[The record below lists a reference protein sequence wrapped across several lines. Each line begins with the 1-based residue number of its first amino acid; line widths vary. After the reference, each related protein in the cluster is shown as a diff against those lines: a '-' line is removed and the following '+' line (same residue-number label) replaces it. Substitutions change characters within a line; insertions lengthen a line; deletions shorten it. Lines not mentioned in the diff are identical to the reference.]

1 MAFTKDQIGR
11 MTSEEYKQ
19 NIGDERFSPLTEAQK
34 EFRAFVDGGTSVEPK
49 RLAPQ
54 IASSSPR
61 GRAEVAT
68 SFDPSFD
75 DVTPAAAAAAVTT
88 VAVLEPPVE
97 AAAPAPVVI
106 VPAVELPEKIHEYQP
121 TDKDG
126 KPIGGLQRFKYRTS
140 EELIAKLTQSN
151 MHGRRKWQE
160 LSEEKIL
167 NGVEIPADATVA
179 GQLAMRP
186 LLTDE
191 ERSDWEVKAQD
202 VATAAQ
208 SRYMLDRDDDRRAT
222 NDLIR
227 QNFENSVLLA
237 LESFKN
243 RNRDYVPSKENA
255 TKVVGY
261 VSRRGLDPTD
271 VRNYQKAYDVLRES
285 GLITSANQLAVP
297 ELATEAPSMREEK
310 TAPNTQVPVA
320 EPARISDATPPQE
333 KRPVA
338 QISTG
343 LSSADSISEG
353 ETTAKSILDAF
364 DYRHIFKDGA
374 GKPTGVVKTFKRED
388 AYNNMPSEMHKHF
401 LEEDKRQR
409 RITGTGNGFPEW
421 CDACEA
427 KIAADHAALRRSR

>member
-1 MAFTKDQIGR
+1 MATYTNDQVNK
-11 MTSEEYKQ
+11 MTSEQYKDALI
-19 NIGDERFSPLTEAQK
+19 NDP
-34 EFRAFVDGGTSVEPK
+34 EFRVFVDAGTEQPVARTAVPTGTASARDRAQLSTRKAEGG
-49 RLAPQ
+49 
-54 IASSSPR
+54 
-61 GRAEVAT
+61 
-68 SFDPSFD
+68 FDPSFD
-75 DVTPAAAAAAVTT
+75 DLPNSPA
-88 VAVLEPPVE
+88 VAVLEPPAEVL
-97 AAAPAPVVI
+97 APAPVI
-106 VPAVELPEKIHEYQP
+106 VPVVELPEKVHEYQP

-126 KPIGGLQRFKYRTS
+126 RPIGGLQRFKYRTS
-140 EELIAKLTQSN
+140 EELIDKLTQSN

-167 NGVEIPADATVA
+167 NSVEVPADATVQ
-179 GQLAMRP
+179 GELAMRP
-186 LLTDE
+186 VLTAE
-191 ERSDWEVKAQD
+191 ERAAWEEKKQD
-202 VATAAQ
+202 IATAAQ
-208 SRYMLDRDDDRRAT
+208 AQYMLDRNDDRQVT
-222 NDLIR
+222 NNLVR

-243 RNRDYVPSKENA
+243 RNRDYVPSKDNA
-255 TKVVGY
+255 MKVVGY

-310 TAPNTQVPVA
+310 TAPNTQVPVV
-320 EPARISDATPPQE
+320 EPARISDVTPPQE

-338 QISTG
+338 QISSG

-353 ETTAKSILDAF
+353 ETAAKSILDAF

-374 GKPTGVVKTFKRED
+374 GKPTGVVKTFQRD
-388 AYNNMPSEMHKHF
+388 AAYQNMPSEMFKHY
-401 LEEDKRQR
+401 LEEDKRQK
-409 RITGTGNGFPEW
+409 RILGTGNGFPEW